1 MNIYFLSSNV
11 DMNIGSYRV
20 WINDLSEYF
29 KDIGINTSIN
39 QLPDNLKRNE
49 VIILGK
55 SDIEKCT
62 FYKKKYPNNLVG
74 IINPEGNVLYDAD
87 FIIVGSIEEK
97 DSLSKN
103 QNVFIF
109 PLIEN
114 KYRKIKQKIHSD
126 NDEMVIG
133 VHGSYTH
140 LSKFSRNLKEA
151 LEQFSQERNIVLK
164 VITNSDA
171 PKWRFGKPNIPNIEI
186 INWELSTFSNEI
198 LSCDIGIVPN
208 ISDIEP
214 AFKEISNDR
223 GLYRNDY
230 FFRLKNKSNSGR
242 VFVFIQHGIPVI
254 ADLTPSNLH
263 ILGNPDNGY
272 AVFSMDG
279 WLKAMRE
286 MASANKRKITAKN
299 ALNSFNSLY
308 NPIKWVT
315 KLANNIMEVDKYHS
329 NN

>member
-1 MNIYFLSSNV
+1 
-11 DMNIGSYRV
+11 MNIGSYRI
-20 WINDLSEYF
+20 WINDLSQYF
-29 KDIGINTSIN
+29 KDIGFNTSIN
-39 QLPDNLKRNE
+39 QLPDSIKRNE

-55 SDIEKCT
+55 SDIEKCN
-62 FYKKKYPNNLVG
+62 FYRTKYPNNLVG
-74 IINPEGNVLYDAD
+74 IINPEGNVLYNAD

-109 PLIEN
+109 PLIDN

-126 NDEMVIG
+126 KDEMVIG
-133 VHGSYTH
+133 VHGNYTH
-140 LSKFSRNLKEA
+140 LSKFSRNFKEA
-151 LEQFSQERNIVLK
+151 FEQFLQERNIVLK

-171 PKWRFGKPNIPNIEI
+171 PKWRYGKPNISNIEI
-186 INWELSTFSNEI
+186 IKWELNTFSNEI

-214 AFKEISNDR
+214 VFKEISKDH
-223 GLYRNDY
+223 GLYKNDY

-242 VFVFIQHGIPVI
+242 VFAFIQHGIPVI

-279 WLKAMRE
+279 WLQAMRE
-286 MASANKRKITAKN
+286 MSSSNKRKIPAKN

-315 KLANNIMEVDKYHS
+315 KLGNNIMEVKKYHS